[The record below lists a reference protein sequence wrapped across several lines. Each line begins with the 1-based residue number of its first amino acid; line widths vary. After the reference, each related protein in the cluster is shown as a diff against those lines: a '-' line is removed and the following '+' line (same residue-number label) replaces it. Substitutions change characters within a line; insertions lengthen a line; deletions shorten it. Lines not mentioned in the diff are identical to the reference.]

1 MERILR
7 PVNNFRYFA
16 LRVAAAMLIATACGP
31 NALGQAPVSPPAGA
45 DETVT
50 LNFANADLQA
60 VIKAVAEITGRNI
73 LIDPRVTGTV
83 TIVSPRPVPRRL
95 VWGILL
101 SALRAQGFTAISD
114 NLGVWSI
121 VPEGDAKFFGGRR
134 GQPEGDQV
142 VTEVFMLENERAQQV
157 VPLLRPLISP
167 NNVVNAAPS
176 ANALIVTDYA
186 ENMARIR
193 RIIAEIDRPTGGE
206 IVAIPLKHASATDFI
221 QVVQRLVPDAV
232 TAAGTQGAAP
242 RLALAVDARTNSIL
256 VRADNP
262 TLAARIRSLV
272 ATLDSPTS
280 QLGNIHVVFLRNADA
295 TRLAESL
302 RAMLSGLP
310 GQAAA
315 APSST
320 PTPAGGQFGQTLGTG
335 TQAQG
340 ASPTGQGIMGSP
352 VAVGPLGTLPPITSG
367 TSPGGVTIQA
377 YPEQN
382 SVIIVAPD
390 ALYNALRAVIDK
402 LDTRRAQVFVET
414 LIVEVR
420 ADKTA
425 EFGIQWQSLG
435 GLNRSTTSVIGAQNF
450 TNVPNANINSVSQAL
465 PSLAQGLSLGVVN
478 GIITVAGQQIF
489 NLQALARALEA
500 DVNAN
505 ILSTPNLIT
514 LDNEEARIIVGQNVP
529 IITGSFTLA
538 GSGSGVVNP
547 FQTVTRQDIGV
558 ALRVRPQV
566 AEGDTVKLG
575 LYQEVS
581 SIFDQNNPDGI
592 ILNKRALETQVV
604 VDDGQMIV
612 LGGLIQDEVDSTVQK
627 VPVLGDVPLI
637 GWLFRYSTRK
647 RERTNLLVFLRPVVI
662 RDSEAAG
669 RLTGERYDYIRD
681 TQRANRLP
689 PSAVLPHMPVPELP
703 PVMDLRGTKNPP
715 PERGSSQL
723 SPDRQQPSQP
733 PASPPRGQPSAAQR
747 QSAPN
752 SAEPSAGESSAAQQE
767 TMPLPWDT
775 GQPSPP

>member
-1 MERILR
+1 MARFLR
-7 PVNNFRYFA
+7 PVKIFRHFA
-16 LRVAAAMLIATACGP
+16 LHAATAMLIAAICGT
-31 NALGQAPVSPPAGA
+31 NALGQAPASPPTAA
-45 DETVT
+45 EETVS

-60 VIKAVAEITGRNI
+60 VIKAVAEITGRNV
-73 LIDPRVTGTV
+73 LVDPRVTGTV
-83 TIVSPRPVPRRL
+83 TIIAPKQVPKRL

-101 SALRAQGFTAISD
+101 SALRAQGFTAVSD
-114 NLGVWSI
+114 QLGVWRI
-121 VPEGDAKFFGGRR
+121 VPEGEAKFFGGRR
-134 GQPEGDQV
+134 GRPEGDQV
-142 VTEVFMLENERAQQV
+142 VTEVFVLENERAQQV
-157 VPLLRPLISP
+157 VPLLRPLVSP

-193 RIIAEIDRPTGGE
+193 RIIAEIDRPPGGD
-206 IVAIPLKHASATDFI
+206 IIAIPLKHASATDFL

-232 TAAGTQGAAP
+232 TAAGTQGAPP

-262 TLAARIRSLV
+262 NLAARIRSLV

-310 GQAAA
+310 SQAAA
-315 APSST
+315 APSA
-320 PTPAGGQFGQTLGTG
+320 PAGGQFGQALGA
-335 TQAQG
+335 QAQG
-340 ASPTGQGIMGSP
+340 ASPAGQGIMGSAA
-352 VAVGPLGTLPPITSG
+352 AVGPLGTLPPITSG
-367 TSPGGVTIQA
+367 TTPGGVTIQA

-390 ALYNALRAVIDK
+390 AVYNALRAVIDK
-402 LDTRRAQVFVET
+402 LDTRRAQVFVES

-435 GLNRSTTSVIGAQNF
+435 GLTRNTTSVIGAQNF
-450 TNVPNANINSVSQAL
+450 TNVPNASINSVSQAL

-478 GIITVAGQQIF
+478 GVITVAGQQIF
-489 NLQALARALEA
+489 NLQALARALES
-500 DVNAN
+500 DTNAN

-538 GSGSGVVNP
+538 GTGSGVVNP

-604 VDDGQMIV
+604 VDDGQIIV

-627 VPVLGDVPLI
+627 VPVLGDLPLL
-637 GWLFRYSTRK
+637 GWMFRYSTRN
-647 RERTNLLVFLRPVVI
+647 RARTNLLVFLRPVVI

-689 PSAVLPHMPVPELP
+689 PSAVLPYMPVPELP

-715 PERGSSQL
+715 LEHGSSQS
-723 SPDRQQPSQP
+723 SPDRQPSPQA
-733 PASPPRGQPSAAQR
+733 PASPSGGQPSAAQQ
-747 QSAPN
+747 QSTPKSAGAP
-752 SAEPSAGESSAAQQE
+752 AGESSAAQEE
-767 TMPLPWDT
+767 TMPLPWSI